1 MKSAVE
7 GLESRSDRK
16 CIECGEGEMGVEA
29 NGRWSGGGEVI
40 GAFCFSS
47 GDLKPEPAKGFFL
60 YKGSGLGDLR
70 IFLKCP
76 QVLTIFLI

>member
-1 MKSAVE
+1 MLRIRRIYGTPFLRRRMKSAVE

-16 CIECGEGEMGVEA
+16 CIEAEMGVEA

-47 GDLKPEPAKGFFL
+47 GDLKPEPATK
-60 YKGSGLGDLR
+60 DR
-70 IFLKCP
+70 
-76 QVLTIFLI
+76 V